1 MVLLEDAGETTLKA
15 GDAAAWKSGVANGH
29 CLINRSN
36 RDARIIE
43 IGTRAAEELAHYP
56 EIDLKV
62 VRDEKGTRYTK
73 KDGTPF

>member
-1 MVLLEDAGETTLKA
+1 
-15 GDAAAWKSGVANGH
+15 VANGH

-62 VRDEKGTRYTK
+62 VRDEKGTRYTR

>member
-1 MVLLEDAGETTLKA
+1 M
-15 GDAAAWKSGVANGH
+15 ANGH

-43 IGTRAAEELAHYP
+43 IGTRAPGELAHYSD
-56 EIDLKV
+56 IDMKV
-62 VRDEKGTRYTK
+62 VRDEKGTRYTR